1 VARTERPQR
10 HHLEDVDV
18 VVDEKK
24 KKKKK
29 MMMMTLN
36 TRTMIA
42 AAADARP
49 TSPPPPPPRFSSLSS
64 IFCFGDKAKKASFFG
79 FSFFFFGLFGR
90 PASPTKQG
98 EERIR
103 GYSYERYKIIPCSS
117 SLFLHF
123 INAHT

>member
-24 KKKKK
+24 KKKM

-49 TSPPPPPPRFSSLSS
+49 TSPPPPPPRFSSLFNFLFWRQS
-64 IFCFGDKAKKASFFG
+64 KASFFG

>member
-29 MMMMTLN
+29 KMMMTLN

-49 TSPPPPPPRFSSLSS
+49 TSPPPPPPRFSSLFNFLFWRQS
-64 IFCFGDKAKKASFFG
+64 KASFFG
-79 FSFFFFGLFGR
+79 FSFFFFGR
-90 PASPTKQG
+90 PASPAKQG
-98 EERIR
+98 GRTNSR
-103 GYSYERYKIIPCSS
+103 LLVERYKIIPCSS

>member
-1 VARTERPQR
+1 MARTERPQR

-24 KKKKK
+24 KKMMM

-64 IFCFGDKAKKASFFG
+64 IFCFGDKAKKAKASFFG
-79 FSFFFFGLFGR
+79 FSFFFFGR
-90 PASPTKQG
+90 PASPASK
-98 EERIR
+98 R
-103 GYSYERYKIIPCSS
+103 GGRTNSRLLVREI
-117 SLFLHF
+117 
-123 INAHT
+123 

>member
-49 TSPPPPPPRFSSLSS
+49 TSPPPPPPRFSSLQ
-64 IFCFGDKAKKASFFG
+64 FFVLATKHPKLLFLVFL
-79 FSFFFFGLFGR
+79 FSFSGVQQVQQ
-90 PASPTKQG
+90 SKV

-103 GYSYERYKIIPCSS
+103 GYS
-117 SLFLHF
+117 
-123 INAHT
+123 